1 MNTPVLRVFLSIH
14 LIGMTAVPLAA
25 MAHEGMAHEAA
36 ATSTVDADISLTHGE
51 VRKVNLAQG
60 TITLRHGDI
69 KNLGMPAM
77 TMVFVAQDKALLNGL
92 AEGDHV
98 VFRAEQLNGVLMVVA
113 IRKEA
118 ASASP
123 ASAP

>member
-1 MNTPVLRVFLSIH
+1 MNTPVLRVLLSIH
-14 LIGMTAVPLAA
+14 LIGLTTLPLAA

-36 ATSTVDADISLTHGE
+36 TTSAADADISLTQGE

-92 AEGDHV
+92 TEGDHV

-123 ASAP
+123 APAP

>member
-1 MNTPVLRVFLSIH
+1 MNTPVLRVLLSIH
-14 LIGMTAVPLAA
+14 LIGLTAVPLAV

-36 ATSTVDADISLTHGE
+36 ATSAADADISLTQGE

-123 ASAP
+123 APAP